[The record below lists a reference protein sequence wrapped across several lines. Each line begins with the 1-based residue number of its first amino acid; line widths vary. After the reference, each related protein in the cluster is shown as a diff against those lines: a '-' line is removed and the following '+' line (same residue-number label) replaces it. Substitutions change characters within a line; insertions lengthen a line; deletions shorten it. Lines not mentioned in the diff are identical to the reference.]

1 MIMMRPCTVYLLIH
15 ALLET
20 MYVFYTLCKMIVVC
34 TSSQDHIYFKYPSH
48 VPYVMVPGMMLAI
61 AGTAVAAA
69 IFGSI
74 AFQYVIPTGDGI
86 MTPLEQRCMDIARQG
101 HAIHSVY
108 PDMTLD
114 EMPVDDVREM
124 LRLDEIWMRECVPN
138 LPPSIIVEIADAVS
152 KQARSHGE

>member
-1 MIMMRPCTVYLLIH
+1 MMMITEALQDQTCFKYLLRV
-15 ALLET
+15 T
-20 MYVFYTLCKMIVVC
+20 C
-34 TSSQDHIYFKYPSH
+34 
-48 VPYVMVPGMMLAI
+48 VMVPGMMLAI
-61 AGTAVAAA
+61 AGTAVAATVL
-69 IFGSI
+69 GSM

-86 MTPLEQRCMDIARQG
+86 MTPLEQKCMDIARQG

-138 LPPSIIVEIADAVS
+138 LPPSIIVEIANAVS
-152 KQARSHGE
+152 QQTRSHGE